1 MMAKQY
7 WEKKKKNN
15 QKTQPPKKPQ
25 LSKNSDWS
33 ISFASERKHSK
44 RKDSHKNPAGD
55 PKREQ
60 LVLPVFWQKSQL
72 QEVFC
77 S

>member
-1 MMAKQY
+1 MFVMAKQNY
-7 WEKKKKNN
+7 QNNNKKNTAVE
-15 QKTQPPKKPQ
+15 QLWLKRFFHSWKKTAKEKTPIE
-25 LSKNSDWS
+25 NT
-33 ISFASERKHSK
+33 
-44 RKDSHKNPAGD
+44 AGD
-55 PKREQ
+55 PTREQ